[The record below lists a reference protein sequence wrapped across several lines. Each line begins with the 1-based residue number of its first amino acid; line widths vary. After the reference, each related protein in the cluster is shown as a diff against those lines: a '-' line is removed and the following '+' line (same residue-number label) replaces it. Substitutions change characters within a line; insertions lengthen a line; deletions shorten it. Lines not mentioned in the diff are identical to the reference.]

1 MAAREGV
8 TRGWDVG
15 VSLTRLSVLCGVP
28 AYKLI
33 ETHFFIRGEYEF
45 LGTSNPLL
53 QSESKA

>member
-15 VSLTRLSVLCGVP
+15 VSLSRLSVLCGVP

-33 ETHFFIRGEYEF
+33 ETHFFISRRI
-45 LGTSNPLL
+45 
-53 QSESKA
+53 